1 VSKTSVF
8 SAVVAAVVAA
18 ISAQDR
24 RLINT
29 LKQPGIVAD

>member
-1 VSKTSVF
+1 VSKTNVF
-8 SAVVAAVVAA
+8 SAVVVAVFAA

-24 RLINT
+24 RLTNT